1 MLFLKMIRIVLK
13 RQIVSCL
20 VYRIFFIDSEGEER
34 QEPNQISV
42 DPEFPDFP
50 DFSNSAKT
58 IGTYN
63 FLLEQKESNFF
74 LIYRIFFLDSDGEE
88 RQEPTQIPV
97 DPEYPDFPDFSNS
110 ARTIGTFF
118 Y

>member
-20 VYRIFFIDSEGEER
+20 VYRILFIDSEGEER

-50 DFSNSAKT
+50 DFSNLAKT

-63 FLLEQKESNFF
+63 FLLEQN
-74 LIYRIFFLDSDGEE
+74 FFLDSDGEE

-118 Y
+118 LLDISHVVC